1 VRCIAARVTDAQRPA
16 AKAGRGD
23 ARHLARV
30 FPIQKCVILQLP
42 SLWVCFIPEKLDAD
56 FLDFIQQLFVGPLK
70 RRAAGILHHRGSRA
84 PAGY

>member
-1 VRCIAARVTDAQRPA
+1 VRCIAARVTDAQRRQ
-16 AKAGRGD
+16 AKSGRGD

-30 FPIQKCVILQLP
+30 FPVEKCAILHLP
-42 SLWVCFIPEKLDAD
+42 GLWICFIPEKLEAA

-70 RRAAGILHHRGSRA
+70 RGAAGILRHRGSRA